1 MPRSRVTFATDD
13 ELEQRLFD
21 AAEAKALGNVRDFAG
36 RPVLVEG
43 GGYEKIWLET
53 QPMGGEM
60 YAKRNLEIG
69 LNNQLFFIE
78 TQRADG
84 RLAGAIACTDGTV
97 DPQFNQFQG
106 FCFAEPALNMY
117 YLTGSKD
124 ADYLHAL
131 YRALSR
137 FDAYLWAV
145 RDSDGDGCLELWCQ
159 FDTGED
165 HAMRFAD
172 APTQWRPDEP
182 PTGYEAVPI
191 ASMDVMGYSYASRDV
206 LARICAIAGQ
216 EEESARW
223 RIRAG
228 QVLDRMREYLWVE
241 ERGAYFDRDRHHHVM
256 PVLLH
261 NTLRTMYWGAITPAM
276 ATRFVGEHLTNPQE
290 FWPAM
295 PLPSVAV
302 NDPLFRNVP
311 TNNWSG
317 AAEALTYQ
325 RAIRALERYG
335 FQRLIPR
342 LGRKLMEAIGPSARF
357 VQQFDPFTG
366 RPYPSAF
373 PGQEQDAYGPC
384 LLAVL
389 EYLSRMHGVH
399 LQFDRVL
406 WGSCGTHATEYE
418 QEWAGRTFRLVS
430 DGRTAT
436 GTIDGVRAFT
446 VPTGRR
452 VTTDLSGT
460 ILTVDA
466 LDAADPPAT
475 LTDATLT
482 DTTFTDAA
490 VR

>member
-1 MPRSRVTFATDD
+1 MPQSRVTFSTDD

-21 AAEAKALGNVRDFAG
+21 AAEAKSLGNIKDFAG

-60 YAKRNLEIG
+60 YAKRDLEVG

-78 TQRADG
+78 TQREDG
-84 RLAGAIACTDGTV
+84 RLAGAIACEGGVV

-117 YLTGSKD
+117 YLTGRNP
-124 ADYLHAL
+124 DYLHAL
-131 YRALSR
+131 YRALKR
-137 FDAYLWAV
+137 FDAYLWAT
-145 RDSDGDGCLELWCQ
+145 RDSDGDGCLETWCQ

-165 HAMRFAD
+165 HALRFAD
-172 APTQWRPDEP
+172 APTQWRPDTP
-182 PTGYEAVPI
+182 PTGFEVVPI
-191 ASMDVMGYSYASRDV
+191 ASMDFMGYSYASRDV
-206 LARICAIAGQ
+206 LARICALAGQ
-216 EEESARW
+216 QEESASW
-223 RIRAG
+223 RAKAD
-228 QVLDRMREYLWVE
+228 QVLNRMREYLWDDG
-241 ERGAYFDRDRHHHVM
+241 RGAYFDRDRHHRVM

-276 ATRFVGEHLTNPQE
+276 ANRFVDEHLTNPRE

-317 AAEALTYQ
+317 ASEALTYQ

-335 FQRLIPR
+335 RYELIPK
-342 LGRKLMEAIGPSARF
+342 LGRALMEAIGPDGAF

-366 RPYPSAF
+366 RPYESAF
-373 PGQEQDAYGPC
+373 PGQRQDAYGPC
-384 LLAVL
+384 MLSVL

-399 LQFDRVL
+399 IEFDRVI
-406 WGSCGTHATEYE
+406 WGSCGKASTDYT
-418 QEWAGRTFRLVS
+418 QEWDGRTFRIVS
-430 DGRTAT
+430 DGRWAEAF
-436 GTIDGVRAFT
+436 IDGVRAFS
-446 VPTGRR
+446 VPAGRR
-452 VTTDLSGT
+452 VVTDLTGEM
-460 ILTVDA
+460 LAQCD
-466 LDAADPPAT
+466 
-475 LTDATLT
+475 
-482 DTTFTDAA
+482 F
-490 VR
+490 